1 MKKLLIPL
9 LFVITAFTLT
19 SCSKDDSSS
28 SNNNQQTIQLKIDG
42 VAKTFTVEAAIINNE
57 INVVGTLSNSSNKAA
72 SETFSF
78 SAYENSVATEIYNFT
93 YTANGITYQ
102 QDASFTSNLTLHS
115 NGKLKGNFSG
125 ATIEST
131 TGETKLFSD
140 GVIDI
145 TYDTGTPIASDIS
158 DALHMSFNT
167 PDWNRFINC
176 ELLDFTPWP
185 LDSYTN
191 YVGSTS
197 QSTNQSF
204 YFSMPADSS
213 AMNLTSNLKKYAIR
227 DYAGYLQ
234 GPFEFSQKLPLQ
246 SGSSARLISQEGLS
260 AASYNEVADIKYV
273 GSEPNYALFKIKCR
287 YKMMTYELN
296 NPSNTKE
303 VTGTFNLK
311 VRTSKN

>member
-1 MKKLLIPL
+1 MKKTITYLVLA
-9 LFVITAFTLT
+9 ITALTFT
-19 SCSKDDSSS
+19 SCSKDDTSSSS
-28 SNNNQQTIQLKIDG
+28 SNTQTIQLKIDG
-42 VAKTFTVEAAIINNE
+42 VEKTFSIDAAKIGNE
-57 INVVGTLSNSSNKAA
+57 ISVVGTLTSSSNKAA
-72 SETFSF
+72 SETITFNAS
-78 SAYENSVATEIYNFT
+78 ENAAATEIYNFT
-93 YTANGITYQ
+93 YTSNGINYQ
-102 QDASFTSNLTLHS
+102 QDVSFTSSLTLHG

-125 ATIEST
+125 PTIEST
-131 TGETKLFSD
+131 NGETKLISE
-140 GVIDI
+140 GSIDI
-145 TYDTGTPIASDIS
+145 TYDTGTPSASDIS

-167 PDWNRFINC
+167 PDWSRFINC
-176 ELLDFTPWP
+176 ELLDFSPWP

-227 DYAGYLQ
+227 DYSDYLQ

-246 SGSSARLISQEGLS
+246 SGSSARLISQDGLS
-260 AASYNEVADIKYV
+260 AASYNEVAEIKYV
-273 GSEPNYALFKIKCR
+273 GSEPNYALFKVKCR

-296 NPSNTKE
+296 NPSNTKQ